1 MNEFPVVLVINCG
14 SSSIKFSVLD
24 ASDCEVLMSGIADGI
39 NSENAFLSVNG
50 GEPAPLAHH
59 SYEGALK
66 AIAFELEKRN
76 LNDSVALIG
85 HRIAHGGSIFTE
97 SAIITD
103 EVIDNIRRV
112 SPLAPLHNYANLSGI
127 ESAQQLFTGVT
138 QVAVFDT
145 SFHQTMAPEAY
156 LYGLPW
162 KYYEELG
169 VRRYGFHGTSHRYVS
184 QRAHS
189 LLNLAEGDYQQVEK
203 LMAKNA
209 DHAEQPVVNYLLA
222 AEAAQ
227 QRGDEARANQH
238 LERAAELAGN
248 DTIPVE
254 ITRVRLQL
262 ARNENHAARHGVD
275 KLLEVTPRHPEVLRL
290 AEQAYIRTGAWSSL
304 LDIIPSMAKA
314 HVGDEEHRAMLEQ
327 QAWIGLMDQ
336 ARADNGS
343 EGLRN
348 WWKNQSRKTRHQV
361 ALQVAMAE
369 HLIEC
374 DDHDTAQQIIIDG
387 LKRQYDDRLL
397 LPIPRLKTNNPE
409 QLEKVLRQQ
418 IKNVGD
424 RPLLWSTLGQS
435 LMKHGEWQEASLAFR
450 AALKQ
455 RPDAYDYAWLADA
468 LDRLHKPEEAAAMRR
483 DGLMLTLQ
491 NNPPQ

>member
-59 SYEGALK
+59 SYEGVLK

-127 ESAQQLFTGVT
+127 ESAQQLFPGVT

-189 LLNLAEGDYQQVEK
+189 LLNLAEDDSGLVVAHLGNGASICAVRNGQSVDTSMGMTPLEGLMMGTRSGDVDFGAMSWVASQTNQSLGDLER
-203 LMAKNA
+203 
-209 DHAEQPVVNYLLA
+209 VVNKESGLLGISGLSSDLRVLEKA
-222 AEAAQ
+222 WYE
-227 QRGDEARANQH
+227 GH
-238 LERAAELAGN
+238 ERAQLAIKTFVHRIARHIAGHAASLRRLDGIIFTGGIGEN
-248 DTIPVE
+248 SSLIRRLVMEHLAVLGVE
-254 ITRVRLQL
+254 IDTEMNNRSNSCGERIVSSENARVIC
-262 ARNENHAARHGVD
+262 AVIPTNE
-275 KLLEVTPRHPEVLRL
+275 
-290 AEQAYIRTGAWSSL
+290 
-304 LDIIPSMAKA
+304 
-314 HVGDEEHRAMLEQ
+314 
-327 QAWIGLMDQ
+327 
-336 ARADNGS
+336 
-343 EGLRN
+343 
-348 WWKNQSRKTRHQV
+348 
-361 ALQVAMAE
+361 
-369 HLIEC
+369 
-374 DDHDTAQQIIIDG
+374 
-387 LKRQYDDRLL
+387 
-397 LPIPRLKTNNPE
+397 
-409 QLEKVLRQQ
+409 EKM
-418 IKNVGD
+418 I
-424 RPLLWSTLGQS
+424 
-435 LMKHGEWQEASLAFR
+435 
-450 AALKQ
+450 
-455 RPDAYDYAWLADA
+455 A
-468 LDRLHKPEEAAAMRR
+468 LDAIHLGKVNAPAEFA
-483 DGLMLTLQ
+483 
-491 NNPPQ
+491 